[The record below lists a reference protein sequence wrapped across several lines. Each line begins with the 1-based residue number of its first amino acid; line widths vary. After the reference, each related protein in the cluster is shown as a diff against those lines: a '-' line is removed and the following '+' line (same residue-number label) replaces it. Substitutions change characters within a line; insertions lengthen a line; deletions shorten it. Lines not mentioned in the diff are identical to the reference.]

1 MTTVLPFYAPAAA
14 GLVMLSLA
22 GWLLWLSA
30 ERRQA
35 RAFSLL
41 LVFRGLSLV
50 SLTVGP
56 TTATPELLALAVTLY
71 PVLCLATAVAVL
83 YFVAVYPA
91 PRSWLPEGVLGPA
104 LMFGPL
110 AVVMVSAALEPSLV
124 TPSPPPTEPG
134 PEALLDWYMRSTR
147 GPIGVAPTL
156 LDLTL
161 IVPGL
166 ILVRDYLNASGG
178 RARSTLLLVSFGFFV
193 PAACSCLMA
202 GLFLQLREG
211 MPRPT
216 NPSVFNYVEM
226 GIFAVWFTVLIAL
239 LGYLGSRAWR
249 DPDPANRRA
258 AGMFAVL
265 VIASAAIG
273 ASTSMFRDPV
283 DAGASIFA
291 MLAIWSLLGAV
302 IVTYGVVRH
311 SLFDIDL
318 RVKRTLERGTIA
330 AVFVVVYFVVTESAA
345 ELFADFSGSAY
356 LGIGAAALLLFV
368 LHPLERLASAVADE
382 AMPQT
387 KPLTELDQAGQI
399 AFYRDQLELMWMDGV
414 LTAKDR
420 MVLTNLRS
428 RLQLQAE
435 VAEQIELEVVQGGRT
450 SAPEVPE

>member
-1 MTTVLPFYAPAAA
+1 L
-14 GLVMLSLA
+14 LS
-22 GWLLWLSA
+22 
-30 ERRQA
+30 
-35 RAFSLL
+35 
-41 LVFRGLSLV
+41 
-50 SLTVGP
+50 
-56 TTATPELLALAVTLY
+56 
-71 PVLCLATAVAVL
+71 
-83 YFVAVYPA
+83 
-91 PRSWLPEGVLGPA
+91 
-104 LMFGPL
+104 
-110 AVVMVSAALEPSLV
+110 
-124 TPSPPPTEPG
+124 
-134 PEALLDWYMRSTR
+134 
-147 GPIGVAPTL
+147 
-156 LDLTL
+156 
-161 IVPGL
+161 
-166 ILVRDYLNASGG
+166 
-178 RARSTLLLVSFGFFV
+178 
-193 PAACSCLMA
+193 
-202 GLFLQLREG
+202 
-211 MPRPT
+211 
-216 NPSVFNYVEM
+216 
-226 GIFAVWFTVLIAL
+226 
-239 LGYLGSRAWR
+239 
-249 DPDPANRRA
+249 
-258 AGMFAVL
+258 
-265 VIASAAIG
+265 
-273 ASTSMFRDPV
+273 
-283 DAGASIFA
+283 
-291 MLAIWSLLGAV
+291 AV